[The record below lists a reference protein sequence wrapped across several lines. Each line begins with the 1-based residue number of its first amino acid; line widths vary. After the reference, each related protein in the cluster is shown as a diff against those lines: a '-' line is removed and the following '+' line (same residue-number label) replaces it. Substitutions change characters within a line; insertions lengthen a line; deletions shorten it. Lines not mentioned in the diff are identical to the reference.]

1 MIRLLSLETSTDRG
15 AFCLWSGEATAGVP
29 VTLGARTERCPTG
42 QPHAETLLPL
52 LRQALNE
59 TGWALETLDAVV
71 VDAGPG
77 MFTGLR
83 VSAAL
88 AQGLAVAANKPI
100 IAISS
105 LEALVESGYSQSGQR
120 RVLTLLDARMNQI
133 YAAAWERSAEGS
145 WQAILAP
152 CLVDPQAL
160 CDLDLAAWKGEA
172 AGAIPVAI
180 AGTALE
186 VYPEAAQWC
195 EAQGW
200 SDTGVRY
207 PEAEAVASLGAQRLL
222 RGEIQDAADA
232 LPVYVRDRVALT
244 SAERAAGLSL

>member
-15 AFCLWSGEATAGVP
+15 AFCLWSGEPTAGMP
-29 VTLGARTERCPTG
+29 VTVGARTERCPTA

-59 TGWALETLDAVV
+59 TGWALEALDAVV

-88 AQGLAVAANKPI
+88 AQGLAVAANKPVI
-100 IAISS
+100 TISS
-105 LEALVESGYSQSGQR
+105 LEALAESGYAQTGQR

-133 YAAAWERSAEGS
+133 YAAAWERSAEGV

-152 CLVDPQAL
+152 CLVDPHAL
-160 CDLDLAAWKGEA
+160 GELDLAVWKDEA
-172 AGAIPVAI
+172 AGGISVVV

-186 VYPEAAQWC
+186 VYADAAQWC

-200 SDTGVRY
+200 TDSGVRY
-207 PEAEAVASLGAQRLL
+207 PEAEAVALLGAQRLL
-222 RGEIQDAADA
+222 RGEVQDAADA
-232 LPVYVRDRVALT
+232 LPIYVRDRVALT